1 MGCDWLKEDE
11 ETVCIK
17 KKITYSHKSTQ
28 TETQPIFA
36 IKSLPAGER
45 QLNRYKCTKCIKP
58 IFFENNNLLRRHQ
71 KRQHSGKDDAPLKII
86 CHICNRSVQRDNIR
100 QGFFGFLF
108 TDHSGLLSID
118 LS

>member
-1 MGCDWLKEDE
+1 MYQEKNLIATK
-11 ETVCIK
+11 VRK
-17 KKITYSHKSTQ
+17 QKLNQ
-28 TETQPIFA
+28 F
-36 IKSLPAGER
+36 L
-45 QLNRYKCTKCIKP
+45 QLNHSQLGKDSLID
-58 IFFENNNLLRRHQ
+58 INALNVSNQFFFENNNLLRRHQ